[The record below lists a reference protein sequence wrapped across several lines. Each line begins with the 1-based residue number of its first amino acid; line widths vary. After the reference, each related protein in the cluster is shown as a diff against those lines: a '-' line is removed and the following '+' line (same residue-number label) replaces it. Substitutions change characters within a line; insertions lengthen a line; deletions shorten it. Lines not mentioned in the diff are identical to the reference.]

1 MPWSMIHLQGNAGL
15 VALAYSPEGAIW
27 QRVLGGAGLLV
38 VIVVLLTVPL
48 MLLVRNAARRRQ
60 QALRARAG
68 AAPIDAWSESA
79 RRMKDVA

>member
-1 MPWSMIHLQGNAGL
+1 MIHLQGNAGL
-15 VALAYSPEGAIW
+15 AALASSPEGAIW

-48 MLLVRNAARRRQ
+48 VLLVRNAARRRQ

-79 RRMKDVA
+79 RRMQDVA